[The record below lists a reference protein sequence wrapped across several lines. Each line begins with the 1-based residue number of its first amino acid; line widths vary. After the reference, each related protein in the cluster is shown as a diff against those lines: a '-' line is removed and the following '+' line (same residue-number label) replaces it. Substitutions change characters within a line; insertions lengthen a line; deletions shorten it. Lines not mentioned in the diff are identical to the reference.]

1 MTFSLSDEIESLR
14 SEAARLATE
23 VLAPR
28 ARQAEHE
35 GSWPSSVLDVLR
47 RFSLREADVPAR
59 LGGLEAGCEAKVVL
73 LETLA
78 GGDAG
83 GLLAAD
89 QPGLSAGALVACPD
103 SKLAGEIARAC
114 LAGEAQAALVVLDAE
129 ARGPA
134 RIEWAPAWPALRW
147 AWLSQGDELRLVEL
161 TCAPEPTAAL
171 AFHASGGV
179 SAPLGDARVLGS
191 WPLAP
196 GSAVRLRGRAR
207 LDVAAMAIG
216 IAQAAIDA
224 TIAYTTER
232 IVFGKPVAHHQGNAF
247 ELAAAATQLH
257 GARLLLRDAA
267 ASYDRGAQDAG
278 FWATQAWL
286 QAIDAAV
293 SISDLGIQLLGGHG
307 FLVDHLAEKR
317 FREVR
322 MLGLLAGGRDAAE
335 SDVAGLVLSL
345 PDPLELAVEAR

>member
-1 MTFSLSDEIESLR
+1 MTFSLSDEVESLR
-14 SEAARLATE
+14 GEAVRFATD

-28 ARQAEHE
+28 ARQAERD
-35 GSWPSSVLDVLR
+35 GCWPSSVLEVLR
-47 RFSLREADVPAR
+47 RFSLREADVPVR
-59 LGGLEAGCEAKVVL
+59 LGGLEVGCVTKVVL
-73 LETLA
+73 LEALA

-89 QPGLSAGALVACPD
+89 QPGLSAGALEACPD
-103 SKLAGEIARAC
+103 ARLASEIARAC

-129 ARGPA
+129 AAGPA

-161 TCAPEPTAAL
+161 TRAPEPTAAL

-179 SAPLGDARVLGS
+179 SVPLGESTVLGT
-191 WPLAP
+191 WQLEP
-196 GSAVRLRGRAR
+196 GAGVRLRGHAR
-207 LDVAAMAIG
+207 LHTAAMAVG
-216 IAQAAIDA
+216 IAQAAFDA
-224 TIAYTTER
+224 TIAYTTDR

-257 GARLLLRDAA
+257 GSRLLLRDAA
-267 ASYDRGAQDAG
+267 AGYDRGAEDAG
-278 FWATQAWL
+278 FWATEAWL

-322 MLGLLAGGRDAAE
+322 MVGLLAGGRDAAE
-335 SDVAGLVLSL
+335 ADVAGLVLSL
-345 PDPLELAVEAR
+345 PDPLELEAEVR

>member
-14 SEAARLATE
+14 SEAARFAAD

-28 ARQAEHE
+28 ARQAERE

-59 LGGLEAGCEAKVVL
+59 LGGLEAGCVAKVVL
-73 LETLA
+73 LEALA

-89 QPGLSAGALVACPD
+89 QPGLSAGALDACPD
-103 SKLAGEIARAC
+103 ARLAGEIARAC

-129 ARGPA
+129 ARGLA

-161 TCAPEPTAAL
+161 TRAPEPTPAL

-179 SAPLGDARVLGS
+179 SVPLGESPLLGS
-191 WPLAP
+191 WLLEPAT
-196 GSAVRLRGRAR
+196 GVRLRGRAR
-207 LDVAAMAIG
+207 LNAAAMAIG
-216 IAQAAIDA
+216 IAQAAFDA

-257 GARLLLRDAA
+257 GSRLMLRDAA
-267 ASYDRGAQDAG
+267 ASYDRGALGAG
-278 FWATQAWL
+278 FWATEAWL
-286 QAIDAAV
+286 QAIDAAIG
-293 SISDLGIQLLGGHG
+293 ISDLGIQLLGGHG

-345 PDPLELAVEAR
+345 PDALELEAEAR

>member
-1 MTFSLSDEIESLR
+1 MTFSLSDEIESLQR
-14 SEAARLATE
+14 EATRFAKD
-23 VLAPR
+23 VLVAR
-28 ARQAEHE
+28 ARQAERE
-35 GSWPSSVLDVLR
+35 GRWPTSVLDVLR

-59 LGGLEAGCEAKVVL
+59 LGGLEAGCLAKVVL
-73 LETLA
+73 LEALA
-78 GGDAG
+78 AGDAG

-89 QPGLSAGALVACPD
+89 QPGLSAGALGACPD
-103 SKLAGEIARAC
+103 ARLAGEIARTC

-129 ARGPA
+129 APRLA
-134 RIEWAPAWPALRW
+134 RVEWAPAWPALRW

-161 TCAPEPTAAL
+161 ARAPEPTAAL

-179 SAPLGDARVLGS
+179 SVPLGESRVLGS
-191 WPLAP
+191 WPLEP
-196 GSAVRLRGRAR
+196 SAGVRLRGHAR
-207 LDVAAMAIG
+207 LHTAAMAIG
-216 IAQAAIDA
+216 IAQAAFEA

-293 SISDLGIQLLGGHG
+293 AISDLGIQLLGGHG

-335 SDVAGLVLSL
+335 ADVAGLVLSL
-345 PDPLELAVEAR
+345 PDPLERAMEAR

>member
-14 SEAARLATE
+14 SEAARFATE

-59 LGGLEAGCEAKVVL
+59 LGGLEAGCVAKVVL
-73 LETLA
+73 LEALA

-89 QPGLSAGALVACPD
+89 QPGLSAGALEACPD
-103 SKLAGEIARAC
+103 AKLAGEIARAC

-129 ARGPA
+129 AAEPA
-134 RIEWAPAWPALRW
+134 RIEWAPARPALRW
-147 AWLSQGDELRLVEL
+147 AWLSRGDELRLVEVER
-161 TCAPEPTAAL
+161 APEPTPAL
-171 AFHASGGV
+171 AFHASGGLSV
-179 SAPLGDARVLGS
+179 PLGKGKLLGS
-191 WPLAP
+191 WPLEP
-196 GSAVRLRGRAR
+196 GAGVNLRGRAR
-207 LDVAAMAIG
+207 LHTAAMAVG
-216 IAQAAIDA
+216 IAQAAFDA
-224 TIAYTTER
+224 TVAYTTER

-247 ELAAAATQLH
+247 ELAGAVTQLH
-257 GARLLLRDAA
+257 GARLMLHDAA

-278 FWATQAWL
+278 FWATEAWL

-293 SISDLGIQLLGGHG
+293 GISDLGIQLLGGHG

-335 SDVAGLVLSL
+335 SDVASLVLSL
-345 PDPLELAVEAR
+345 PDPLELAAETR

>member
-14 SEAARLATE
+14 SEAERFATD

-28 ARQAEHE
+28 ARQAERE
-35 GSWPSSVLDVLR
+35 GCWPSSVLEVLR

-59 LGGLEAGCEAKVVL
+59 LGGLEAGCVAKVVL
-73 LETLA
+73 LEALA

-89 QPGLSAGALVACPD
+89 QPGLSTGALSACPD
-103 SKLAGEIARAC
+103 PRLAGEIAAAC

-129 ARGPA
+129 AAEPT

-147 AWLSQGDELRLVEL
+147 AWLSQGDRLRLVEV
-161 TCAPEPTAAL
+161 TRAPEPTAAL

-179 SAPLGDARVLGS
+179 SVSLGEHQLLGS
-191 WPLAP
+191 WQLEPEAGVL
-196 GSAVRLRGRAR
+196 LRGRAR
-207 LDVAAMAIG
+207 LHAAALAIG
-216 IAQAAIDA
+216 IARAAFDA

-247 ELAAAATQLH
+247 ELAGAATQLH
-257 GARLLLRDAA
+257 GARLMLRDAA
-267 ASYDRGAQDAG
+267 ASYDRGEPGAG

-293 SISDLGIQLLGGHG
+293 GVSDLGIQLLGGHG

-345 PDPLELAVEAR
+345 PDPLERTVEAR